1 MESLQESVCG
11 LLAPGTHDLLGPM
24 EARIP
29 LKYAGV
35 SPLTHKQRYPSGQR
49 GWDEVPVRSAS
60 QVRILPSA
68 PKIQPRRIL

>member
-11 LLAPGTHDLLGPM
+11 LLAPDSRHLLGTV
-24 EARIP
+24 EARIL

-35 SPLTHKQRYPSGQR
+35 SPLTNKQRYLSGQR
-49 GWDEVPVRSAS
+49 GWDRSQCVVLRRFES
-60 QVRILPSA
+60 CPL